1 MARFVTEYP
10 FDELKILIAGV
21 NTGMFYGHA
30 RLVEDDNPGEFYV
43 ECIKFDDGGAALY
56 RHGNSQFSDAFSQEL
71 FARIARVI
79 EQDKHAD
86 EFFAEQFAEH
96 NEPDPDQARDER
108 QDREFNANP
117 PVFATMYGTPLV
129 RGASLGERG

>member
-1 MARFVTEYP
+1 MARFVCEYG
-10 FDELKILIAGV
+10 FDELKIKIAGV

-86 EFFAEQFAEH
+86 EFFAEQKLYGG
-96 NEPDPDQARDER
+96 
-108 QDREFNANP
+108 NP
-117 PVFATMYGTPLV
+117 PGVPVFRPRRGMPLV
-129 RGASLGERG
+129 YGASLGER